1 MSKENS
7 KQLLTPKLLEK
18 LGFELVEAKVCGKY
32 VDAYRKFSFTLV
44 PRDGFFLFR
53 WTGGDTTVKYLSEL
67 QDLRKGL
74 KLKRL
79 GTPKVTEQ
87 MWCDKAISTFRNKL
101 NESNKIKSYILSLD
115 AKKGIAPTEKDASLI
130 AKFDN
135 LNQRLTHFQVS
146 HKVGNDGTSNVIISF
161 DGNSKSYT
169 VEEFYLSQNVEFDSV
184 KLFGYSAKQ
193 LLTIDYEIKLLQKLY
208 RDAMKVTIA
217 KFELE
222 KIASDE
228 LFFKTL
234 EANHTFAYFGFFAN
248 NAFSTHSCGG
258 KMRENENGYY
268 TKEKSLF
275 IKDLLLD
282 QIKGVNEFA
291 DKELAF
297 IKKLAIDFFRDK
309 GFFRDETKDISFL
322 NYYHY
327 LMAKDDGK
335 GNAMTIGDNNAEPN
349 EFDANIKRF
358 EQKHDVTFESWLAGD
373 DLDAVAMFLDGR
385 CLNYSDIMLDLQRN
399 AEKHLFF
406 GWYDAD
412 EIYIDYAKYLD
423 EKSTE
428 TDIKRFK
435 QKHDMEFEFWV
446 NGEIGGTASI
456 NGFYLDYSNIAL
468 DLQRNAEKHLIFEW
482 HDAEI
487 EAHEKGEMPM
497 TYAKYLD
504 AKDAANSHLAQYEI
518 K

>member
-101 NESNKIKSYILSLD
+101 NESNKIKSYALSLD
-115 AKKGIAPTEKDASLI
+115 AKKGIAPTETDAKLI
-130 AKFDN
+130 MKFDN
-135 LNQRLTHFQVS
+135 LNQRLTHFQAS
-146 HKVGNDGTSNVIISF
+146 HKTHNDGTSNVVISF

-208 RDAMKVTIA
+208 QDAMKSTVD
-217 KFELE
+217 KFESE

-275 IKDLLLD
+275 IKDLMLNN
-282 QIKGVNEFA
+282 IKGVNEFA

-297 IKKLAIDFFRDK
+297 IKNLAIDFFRDK
-309 GFFRDETKDISFL
+309 GFYSDETKDISFL

-335 GNAMTIGDNNAEPN
+335 ENASDSNKDSAMTIDDNNAEPD

-373 DLDAVAMFLDGR
+373 NLDAVAMFLDGR
-385 CLNYSDIMLDLQRN
+385 CLDYSDIMLDLQR
-399 AEKHLFF
+399 K
-406 GWYDAD
+406 
-412 EIYIDYAKYLD
+412 
-423 EKSTE
+423 
-428 TDIKRFK
+428 
-435 QKHDMEFEFWV
+435 
-446 NGEIGGTASI
+446 
-456 NGFYLDYSNIAL
+456 
-468 DLQRNAEKHLIFEW
+468 AEKHLILDW
-482 HDAEI
+482 CDAEI

-504 AKDAANSHLAQYEI
+504 AKDAANSHLAQYQI